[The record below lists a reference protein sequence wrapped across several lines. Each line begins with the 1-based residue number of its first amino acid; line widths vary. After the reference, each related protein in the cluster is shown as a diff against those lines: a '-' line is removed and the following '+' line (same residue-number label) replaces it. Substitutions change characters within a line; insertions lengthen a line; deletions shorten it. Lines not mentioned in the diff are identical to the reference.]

1 MLVGT
6 GGGKK
11 LLFAFGDKRVTKTVE
26 GVDVGHHAGGA
37 VKDAKVVTK
46 EFLGQATYLMK
57 WAFVIEHVL
66 CGVAIAEPVKVG
78 AP

>member
-1 MLVGT
+1 MLFV
-6 GGGKK
+6 
-11 LLFAFGDKRVTKTVE
+11 FGDKRVAKAVE
-26 GVDVGHHAGGA
+26 GIDIGHHAGRT

-57 WAFVIEHVL
+57 WAFVTEHVL